1 MKHQAR
7 SLLPPI
13 RGTARK
19 TATTTTRAITTR
31 DAHSLEDECS
41 FLQPGEK
48 SAKSSAEEENGRGR
62 LAFQIMHLQPSLH
75 HLVNAAL
82 ERSHPRLLLGTVQAH
97 SSYAFCFLCL
107 AHFASQTGR
116 KSLFFFPFRFSLV
129 LNGQPRGSPANTL
142 PARNFHG
149 SPLVRPLSTLFHGA
163 VGEKGQDG
171 QGFVGGFGKHGA
183 GGKEGG
189 WKREIG
195 AGAAANNTPPA
206 RVGKPALSGR
216 ALAGVSHPS
225 KRLHL
230 ARGSTCSA
238 EIECNGGLFC
248 CKRK

>member
-1 MKHQAR
+1 MQHWNEA
-7 SLLPPI
+7 
-13 RGTARK
+13 
-19 TATTTTRAITTR
+19 TRASYWARFKHT
-31 DAHSLEDECS
+31 
-41 FLQPGEK
+41 
-48 SAKSSAEEENGRGR
+48 
-62 LAFQIMHLQPSLH
+62 
-75 HLVNAAL
+75 V
-82 ERSHPRLLLGTVQAH
+82 RSRFVFFVSRTLLL
-97 SSYAFCFLCL
+97 
-107 AHFASQTGR
+107 
-116 KSLFFFPFRFSLV
+116 KPEESLFFFFPFRFSLV

-171 QGFVGGFGKHGA
+171 QGFVGGFGNHGA

>member
-1 MKHQAR
+1 MQHWNEA
-7 SLLPPI
+7 
-13 RGTARK
+13 
-19 TATTTTRAITTR
+19 TRASYWARFKHT
-31 DAHSLEDECS
+31 
-41 FLQPGEK
+41 
-48 SAKSSAEEENGRGR
+48 
-62 LAFQIMHLQPSLH
+62 
-75 HLVNAAL
+75 V
-82 ERSHPRLLLGTVQAH
+82 RSRFVFFVSRTLLL
-97 SSYAFCFLCL
+97 
-107 AHFASQTGR
+107 
-116 KSLFFFPFRFSLV
+116 KPEESLFFFFPFRFSLV

>member
-1 MKHQAR
+1 M
-7 SLLPPI
+7 PPI

-19 TATTTTRAITTR
+19 TTTTTRAITTR

-97 SSYAFCFLCL
+97 SSFAFCFLSL

-171 QGFVGGFGKHGA
+171 QGFVGGFGNHGA

-206 RVGKPALSGR
+206 RVGKPALWTSFGR
-216 ALAGVSHPS
+216 RFAPKQTFAP
-225 KRLHL
+225 
-230 ARGSTCSA
+230 
-238 EIECNGGLFC
+238 
-248 CKRK
+248 CKRKHVLGGDRMQRGVVLLQEEVSE